1 MSKLPPPYV
10 DGSIPAQTDV
20 GLEIPFRLNR
30 AVSLRDVT
38 KIFLK
43 IKTVATDRIIGVF
56 ETAVYQNLKMI
67 IYILHLLILHMT
79 IRVNVY

>member
-38 KIFLK
+38 KMFLK

-56 ETAVYQNLKMI
+56 ETAVYSKSEND
-67 IYILHLLILHMT
+67 
-79 IRVNVY
+79 NVYIASFDTPYDN

>member
-10 DGSIPAQTDV
+10 DGSIPAQIDA
-20 GLEIPFRLNR
+20 GLKIPFRLNR

-38 KIFLK
+38 KMYIK

-56 ETAVYQNLKMI
+56 ETTAYAKSEMEAV
-67 IYILHLLILHMT
+67 
-79 IRVNVY
+79 